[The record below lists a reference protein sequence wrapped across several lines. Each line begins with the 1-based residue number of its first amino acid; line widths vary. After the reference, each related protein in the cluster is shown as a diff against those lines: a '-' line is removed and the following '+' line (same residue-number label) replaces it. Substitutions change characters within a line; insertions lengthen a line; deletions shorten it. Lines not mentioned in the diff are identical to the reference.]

1 MIHYFITIF
10 VLKVRIYE
18 DKFMFGA
25 IAVMFLLA
33 RIIMVSY
40 GNDVFRYSL
49 IVIGFFSFLWFF
61 RERLLKYCKG

>member
-1 MIHYFITIF
+1 
-10 VLKVRIYE
+10 
-18 DKFMFGA
+18 MFGA